1 MDSPSSTSH
10 ASGATTLVRA
20 ERADL
25 GLAFTDTCYWRQSKP
40 TETLHAPADLLRWCA
55 KEGVLD
61 AASVAAL
68 EKRWAASPNE
78 ADARFA
84 EGLALRETIYR
95 VFKAQAADKTAAA
108 VDLAALNMA
117 LEAAPK
123 RALLAPES
131 KGYVWR
137 IDLPLA
143 ISGILAAVLWTTGDL
158 LASPRRTRVR
168 QCANPQCGGI
178 FLDDS
183 KSGTRR
189 WCMMSVCGN
198 RAKAH
203 RHYMKRR
210 KP

>member
-1 MDSPSSTSH
+1 MLPLAPAPSS
-10 ASGATTLVRA
+10 ALVRA

-25 GLAFTDTCYWRQSKP
+25 GLAFTDTRYWRRSQQ
-40 TETLHAPADLLRWCA
+40 TETLHAPGDLLRWCA
-55 KEGVLD
+55 KEEVLD
-61 AASVAAL
+61 AASVAGL
-68 EKRWAASPNE
+68 EQQWAAAP
-78 ADARFA
+78 ALAAARFA
-84 EGLALRETIYR
+84 EGVALRETIYR
-95 VFKAQAADKTAAA
+95 VFGAQAAGKVAAPA
-108 VDLAALNMA
+108 DLAAFNEA
-117 LEAAPK
+117 LARAPK
-123 RALLAPES
+123 RAVLEPAAS
-131 KGYVWR
+131 AYAWR
-137 IDLPLA
+137 IDAPGDIA
-143 ISGILAAVLWTTGDL
+143 AILAAVLWTSGDL

-210 KP
+210 KL

>member
-1 MDSPSSTSH
+1 MPDRAPSP
-10 ASGATTLVRA
+10 ATALVRA

-25 GLAFTDTCYWRQSKP
+25 GLAFTDTRYWRRSQQ
-40 TETLHAPADLLRWCA
+40 TETLHAPVDLLRWCA

-61 AASVAAL
+61 AASAGRL
-68 EKRWAASPNE
+68 EARWAE
-78 ADARFA
+78 APAEATARFA

-95 VFKAQAADKTAAA
+95 VFEAQAGGKVAPAGDLVAFNKALAQAPRRATLEPDADAYA
-108 VDLAALNMA
+108 
-117 LEAAPK
+117 
-123 RALLAPES
+123 
-131 KGYVWR
+131 WR
-137 IDLPLA
+137 IEVPHD
-143 ISGILAAVLWTTGDL
+143 ISGILAAVLWTSGDL
-158 LASPRRTRVR
+158 LASPRRNRVR
-168 QCANPQCGGI
+168 RCANPQCGGI

>member
-1 MDSPSSTSH
+1 MDSPSPSPGP
-10 ASGATTLVRA
+10 SGATALVRA

-40 TETLHAPADLLRWCA
+40 TETLQAPADLLRWCA

-68 EKRWAASPNE
+68 EKRWAAAPDE
-78 ADARFA
+78 ASARFA
-84 EGLALRETIYR
+84 EGLTLRETIYR
-95 VFKAQAADKTAAA
+95 VFKAQAAGKTAAA
-108 VDLAALNMA
+108 GDLAAFNGMLA
-117 LEAAPK
+117 KAPK
-123 RALLAPES
+123 RALLAPDS
-131 KGYVWR
+131 QGFAWR
-137 IDLPLA
+137 IEPPHA
-143 ISGILAAVLWTTGDL
+143 ISGILAAILWTAGDL

-168 QCANPQCGGI
+168 QCANPQCGGV

-203 RHYMKRR
+203 RHYMKR
-210 KP
+210 KKA

>member
-1 MDSPSSTSH
+1 MPDPAPLADT
-10 ASGATTLVRA
+10 ALVRA

-25 GLAFTDTCYWRQSKP
+25 GLGFTDTRYWRRSLQ
-40 TETLHAPADLLRWCA
+40 TETLHAPGDLLAWCR

-61 AASVAAL
+61 AAGVARL
-68 EKRWAASPNE
+68 EARWAASPGE
-78 ADARFA
+78 AQARFA

-95 VFKAQAADKTAAA
+95 VFAAQAAGKVAAPG
-108 VDLAALNMA
+108 DLAAFNLALAQAPRRAA
-117 LEAAPK
+117 LEPDAGAYSWRIAAPT
-123 RALLAPES
+123 
-131 KGYVWR
+131 
-137 IDLPLA
+137 A
-143 ISGILAAVLWTTGDL
+143 IAGILAAVLWTSGDL
-158 LASPRRTRVR
+158 LASPRRARVR

-203 RHYMKRR
+203 RHYLKRR
-210 KP
+210 KG

>member
-1 MDSPSSTSH
+1 MDAPSPPATDPV
-10 ASGATTLVRA
+10 ATTLVRA

-25 GLAFTDTCYWRQSKP
+25 GLAFTDTRYWRQSKP

-61 AASVAAL
+61 GASVAAL
-68 EKRWAASPNE
+68 EKRWTTLPDE
-78 ADARFA
+78 AGALFA

-95 VFKAQAADKTAAA
+95 VFKVQAAGKTAAA
-108 VDLAALNMA
+108 ADLAAFNGA
-117 LEAAPK
+117 LALAPRRAMLEPDTGAYSWRIAAPGDI
-123 RALLAPES
+123 A
-131 KGYVWR
+131 
-137 IDLPLA
+137 
-143 ISGILAAVLWTTGDL
+143 GILAAVLWTAGDL
-158 LASPRRTRVR
+158 LASPRRDRVR

-203 RHYMKRR
+203 RHYLKRR

>member
-1 MDSPSSTSH
+1 MATPSL
-10 ASGATTLVRA
+10 ASATALVLA

-25 GLAFTDTCYWRQSKP
+25 GLAFADTCYWRRSNP
-40 TETLHAPADLLRWCA
+40 TETLHAPGDLLGWCA
-55 KEGVLD
+55 KERVLD

-68 EKRWAASPNE
+68 EKRWAGAPGE
-78 ADARFA
+78 AQARFA

-95 VFKAQAADKTAAA
+95 VFEAQAAGRM
-108 VDLAALNMA
+108 VDATNLAAFNQA
-117 LEAAPK
+117 LVDAPK
-123 RALLAPES
+123 RSLLAPAS
-131 KGYVWR
+131 DGYLWR
-137 IDLPLA
+137 IEPPSEIA
-143 ISGILAAVLWTTGDL
+143 GILAAVLWTAGDL
-158 LASPRRTRVR
+158 LASPRRARVR